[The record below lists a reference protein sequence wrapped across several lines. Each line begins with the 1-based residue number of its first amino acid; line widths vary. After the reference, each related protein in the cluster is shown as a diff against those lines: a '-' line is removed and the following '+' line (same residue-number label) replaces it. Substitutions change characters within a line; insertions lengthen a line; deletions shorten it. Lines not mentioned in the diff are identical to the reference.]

1 MAEPKRHMDVP
12 KERVLERSLHLGCY
26 SQPTGWG
33 PKKGTPNQGQKLS
46 GLLDQHATTHLHMQ
60 RMAEPVAV
68 VPVNPG
74 LPAVK
79 VTDAVC

>member
-1 MAEPKRHMDVP
+1 MAEQSVHGRIHSVFWKGLSHWFASPI
-12 KERVLERSLHLGCY
+12 LE
-26 SQPTGWG
+26 GWG

-68 VPVNPG
+68 VPVNPRLTRRKG
-74 LPAVK
+74 H
-79 VTDAVC
+79 